1 MRLRNIFEASTRVK
15 VIDRL
20 HAYADDPDVFISF
33 ANVEKLGINPQSEWY
48 DPFAIYAYPIGQ
60 IMEQLEQHMY
70 PWAATRPVAYLIRAE
85 GNMVELG
92 DYTDADLDMAIERII
107 SKFRP
112 MLINDAVEN
121 NEEFFY
127 SLFLSWMERWA
138 DNPGKALWWVT
149 GRLASYVERHHPH
162 RDSRMVW
169 NSMFR
174 SIGIDSVVDRGQSI
188 ISTNEPAQGV
198 FFSRQSFRIIEA
210 LYNDLVPRVA

>member
-1 MRLRNIFEASTRVK
+1 MRLRNIFEASNSVK

-20 HAYADDPDVFISF
+20 HAYADAPDVFISF
-33 ANVEKLGINPQSEWY
+33 SNVEKLGINPQSEWY
-48 DPFAIYAYPIGQ
+48 DPFAIYAYPVKD

-70 PWAATRPVAYLIRAE
+70 PWAATRPMAYLIRAE
-85 GNMVELG
+85 GNMVELQ
-92 DYTDADLDMAIERII
+92 DFTTEDLDTALERII

-112 MLINDAVEN
+112 MLMADDSH
-121 NEEFFY
+121 EEYFY
-127 SLFLSWMERWA
+127 SILLNWMERWA

-149 GRLASYVERHHPH
+149 GRLASYVERHHPQ

-188 ISTNEPAQGV
+188 INTNEPAQGV
-198 FFSRQSFRIIEA
+198 FFSRQSFRVIDA
-210 LYNDLVPRVA
+210 LYNNLVPRAA